1 MGRIHDWKRS
11 DQTKRPPGGCDS
23 SGSHAC
29 PAQPFGG
36 ALMVATPIRTAII
49 GFGVS
54 GKVFH
59 APLIAADPDF
69 SLNAIVT
76 ANAERAGE
84 AARLYPAARVFASAD
99 EIFASADDFDLVA
112 VCTPP
117 STHMD
122 LASAAIAQGLHV
134 VVDKPFV
141 PTSQEGEHLLD
152 LASGAGVQLSV
163 FQNRRWD
170 ADFLTLKRLIRG
182 GDLGQVH
189 SFESRFEWWR
199 PEGFGN
205 WRDAATPAEGGGL
218 LHDLG
223 AHLIDQAIQ
232 LFGPVLDTYGETANH
247 GPNPEGGESEAFVSL
262 LHESGV
268 RSRLWMNGVAARS
281 GPRFHVLGSSAGY
294 TKWGLDSQETDLA
307 AGVLPTD
314 PSFGVENQE
323 AWGILGTGSTE
334 TAIPAERGAYPRFY
348 TQLAESIR
356 GTGPLPV
363 DPRESIEVL
372 RIIENIHSSVR
383 GLS

>member
-1 MGRIHDWKRS
+1 
-11 DQTKRPPGGCDS
+11 
-23 SGSHAC
+23 
-29 PAQPFGG
+29 
-36 ALMVATPIRTAII
+36 MVATPIRTAVV

-59 APLIAADPDF
+59 APLIAANPDF
-69 SLNAIVT
+69 SLDAIVT
-76 ANAERAGE
+76 ANTERAAE
-84 AARLYPAARVFASAD
+84 AARLYPDTRVLPTVD
-99 EIFASADDFDLVA
+99 ELFVSADDFDLV
-112 VCTPP
+112 VICTPP
-117 STHMD
+117 STHLA
-122 LASAAIAQGLHV
+122 LASAAIAHGLHL

-152 LASGAGVQLSV
+152 LASRAGVQLSV

-170 ADFLTLKRLIRG
+170 ADFLTLQRLVRG

-205 WRDAATPAEGGGL
+205 WRDGATPAQGGGL

-223 AHLIDQAIQ
+223 AHLIDQAIR

-247 GPNPEGGESEAFVSL
+247 GPNPDGGESEAFVSL

-268 RSRLWMNGVAARS
+268 RSRLWMNGVAARP

-294 TKWGLDSQETDLA
+294 TKWGLDRQEPDLA
-307 AGVLPTD
+307 AGVLPSD
-314 PSFGVENQE
+314 PAYGVENE
-323 AWGILGTGSTE
+323 DAWGILGTGSTA
-334 TAIPAERGAYPRFY
+334 TPVPAERGAYPRFY
-348 TQLAESIR
+348 ANLAGSIR

-363 DPRESIEVL
+363 DPRESLEVL
-372 RIIENIHSSVR
+372 RIIENIHAGIQ